1 MIPTA
6 ERVAEDTA
14 AKRGGFREGETSPS
28 NKRKLKEKKMILV
41 IDNYDSFTFNV
52 VQILQTVTDKE
63 IKLVRN
69 DEYTVE
75 QLAKMNP
82 EYLIVSP
89 GPGAPNQAGICE
101 SAIKYFAGKI
111 PILGICLGHQA
122 ICEAFGARIVQ
133 AKYIR
138 HGIVEEI
145 KLDGRGLFRSIGK
158 SAKFTRYHSLVAD
171 ESTLSDDFEVTA
183 RAKDG
188 DIMGV
193 RHKTL
198 PIEGIQFHPESIA
211 SEHGKALLNAFIN
224 YRRDNIVI
232 ADTLNQL
239 IAKKD
244 LTEEQAAF
252 FMDNVTDGS
261 MDERAMAAILIAM
274 ASKGPAVSEMIGC
287 AKTLLKKK
295 RELPIEKTGLAEIV
309 GTGGDGKGSFNI
321 SSLSAL
327 VAASCGQK
335 MAKHGNRAVSSKSGS
350 ADFFEAL
357 GINIMAAPEKTAEL
371 IKQTGFGFLM
381 APVYHAAMRFAGP
394 VRKALGVKT
403 IMNLLGPLLNPAGAE
418 YEVLGVYNAALL
430 KDYAHAAKA
439 LGAKRVMV
447 VCSRDGYD
455 EISPCAPT
463 DVYQIDEKG
472 NENQYVIKPENF
484 GINGMN
490 EDELFGGNG
499 SDNAALAMDVMN
511 GKGRATIRAAVG
523 LNAGAVLYLCGKVKT
538 LKEGFDMAVKAMAD
552 GTTLAKL
559 KEIQK
564 TSSELSA

>member
-1 MIPTA
+1 
-6 ERVAEDTA
+6 
-14 AKRGGFREGETSPS
+14 
-28 NKRKLKEKKMILV
+28 MILV

-52 VQILQTVTDKE
+52 TQLLQTVTDKE

-69 DEYTVE
+69 DEYSVE
-75 QLAKMNP
+75 QLAEMNP

-89 GPGAPNQAGICE
+89 GSGAPYQAGVCE
-101 SAIKYFAGKI
+101 DAIRYFAGKI

-138 HGIVEEI
+138 HGIIEDI

-158 SAKFTRYHSLVAD
+158 SCKFTRYHSLVAD
-171 ESTLSDDFEVTA
+171 ESTLSPDFEVTA

-211 SEHGKALLNAFIN
+211 SEHGKELLSAFIN
-224 YRRDNIVI
+224 YRRDNIVV
-232 ADTLNQL
+232 ADVLNQL

-244 LTEEQAAF
+244 MTEEQAAF

-261 MDERAMAAILIAM
+261 MDERAMAAILVGM
-274 ASKGPAVSEMIGC
+274 AAKGHAVSEMIGC

-295 RELPIEKTGLAEIV
+295 KPLPIEKTGLAEIV

-321 SSLSAL
+321 SSMSAI

-335 MAKHGNRAVSSKSGS
+335 MAKHGNRAVSSKSGA
-350 ADFFEAL
+350 ADFYENL
-357 GINIMAAPEKTAEL
+357 GINIMASPEKTAKL
-371 IKQTGFGFLM
+371 IEKTGFGFLM
-381 APVYHAAMRFAGP
+381 APVYHSAMRFAAP
-394 VRKALGVKT
+394 VRKVLGIKT
-403 IMNLLGPLLNPAGAE
+403 IMNVLGPLLNPARAE
-418 YEVLGVYNAALL
+418 YEVLGVYSPKLL
-430 KDYAHAAKA
+430 KDYARTAKA

-447 VCSRDGYD
+447 VCSQDGYD
-455 EISPCAPT
+455 EISPIVPT

-484 GINGMN
+484 GISGCDEN
-490 EDELFGGNG
+490 ELIGGNG
-499 SDNAALAMDVMN
+499 KENAQLAIDVLE
-511 GKGRATIRAAVG
+511 GKGKNTIKQAVALNTAAI
-523 LNAGAVLYLCGKVKT
+523 LYLSGKTRT
-538 LKEGFDMAVKAMAD
+538 LKDGYAMAISSIES
-552 GTTLAKL
+552 GKALEKL

-564 TSSELSA
+564 ISSEL